1 MNRILEISY
10 KHNLSHIG
18 SCLTMYPILEEIYNK
33 KNENDIVILS
43 AGHAGLSQYVEIEK
57 QSNGLINAEYL
68 LENMGIHPMRDP
80 KNGIHVSSGSLGSG
94 ILVAVGLALSD
105 KNRNVYCILSDGE
118 CAEGS
123 VWEALAFCQKTNLS
137 NLIVHVNINGF
148 SAYDAIDR
156 VYLEHRLKSFLPSI
170 VIHQTKNPTYLGDLN
185 AHYHVLKS
193 EKEIDNILY
202 HITDCP

>member
-1 MNRILEISY
+1 
-10 KHNLSHIG
+10 
-18 SCLTMYPILEEIYNK
+18 MYPILEEIYNK

-202 HITDCP
+202 H

>member
-1 MNRILEISY
+1 MKRILEISY

-33 KNENDIVILS
+33 KNEKDIVILS

-57 QSNGLINAEYL
+57 QSNGTINAEDL
-68 LENMGIHPMRDP
+68 LENMGIHPLRDP
-80 KNGIHVSSGSLGSG
+80 KNGIHVSTGSLGSG

-123 VWEALAFCQKTNLS
+123 VWEALTFCQKTNLS

-148 SAYDAIDR
+148 SAYDAVDR
-156 VYLEHRLKSFLPSI
+156 VYLENRLKVFLPSI
-170 VIHQTKNPTYLGDLN
+170 VIHQTTNPTFLGDLN

-193 EKEIDNILY
+193 EDEINKIVNN
-202 HITDCP
+202 

>member
-202 HITDCP
+202 H